1 MNKNLSPLDQSK
13 LLNTINKMIFD
24 TSTIVGKDNRE
35 EFEIGVRLKDEQ
47 TQDYIYNVFKAVFP
61 ILDNDISVEKKID
74 DNGKFIVCL
83 IRE

>member
-24 TSTIVGKDNRE
+24 TSTIVAKDNKE